1 MKPNI
6 KKLLILN
13 APYLLFVWLFMKIGE
28 AFRLSP
34 GADLSGKLLHIME
47 GVTAAFESPMPSLN
61 GQDFLIG
68 VAGAVIMRLAVYLK
82 GKNAKKYRK
91 GVEYGSARWG
101 NAKDIEPYIDPD
113 FYNNVLLTQTE
124 RLTMNSRPKSPPQPQ
139 YPGVRRLRRGQ
150 DEIFRKAQCVR
161 KGRVTPARGAVEIP
175 P

>member
-47 GVTAAFESPMPSLN
+47 GVTAAFEKPFPSLN

-68 VAGAVIMRLAVYLK
+68 VAGAVILRLAAYMK

-91 GVEYGSARWG
+91 
-101 NAKDIEPYIDPD
+101 
-113 FYNNVLLTQTE
+113 
-124 RLTMNSRPKSPPQPQ
+124 
-139 YPGVRRLRRGQ
+139 
-150 DEIFRKAQCVR
+150 
-161 KGRVTPARGAVEIP
+161 
-175 P
+175 

>member
-61 GQDFLIG
+61 GQDFLVGI
-68 VAGAVIMRLAVYLK
+68 AGDDYPAELVKSKFMKLNSSHIQFVIDCMHQNTTKIRNIKKYLLAVLF
-82 GKNAKKYRK
+82 NAPNTIDSYYTALVAHDMAS
-91 GVEYGSARWG
+91 GVFLS
-101 NAKDIEPYIDPD
+101 
-113 FYNNVLLTQTE
+113 
-124 RLTMNSRPKSPPQPQ
+124 
-139 YPGVRRLRRGQ
+139 Q
-150 DEIFRKAQCVR
+150 DREDN
-161 KGRVTPARGAVEIP
+161 TL
-175 P
+175 

>member
-47 GVTAAFESPMPSLN
+47 GVTAAFENPLPSLN

-68 VAGAVIMRLAVYLK
+68 VTGAVIMRLAVYLK
-82 GKNAKKYRK
+82 GKNAKKYRHRRF
-91 GVEYGSARWG
+91 GQRQ
-101 NAKDIEPYIDPD
+101 DPL
-113 FYNNVLLTQTE
+113 FCQ
-124 RLTMNSRPKSPPQPQ
+124 
-139 YPGVRRLRRGQ
+139 
-150 DEIFRKAQCVR
+150 A
-161 KGRVTPARGAVEIP
+161 
-175 P
+175 

>member
-91 GVEYGSARWG
+91 LLWYEDKKFRVT
-101 NAKDIEPYIDPD
+101 IECDPD
-113 FYNNVLLTQTE
+113 T
-124 RLTMNSRPKSPPQPQ
+124 
-139 YPGVRRLRRGQ
+139 
-150 DEIFRKAQCVR
+150 
-161 KGRVTPARGAVEIP
+161 GRFSAKREDF
-175 P
+175 

>member
-13 APYLLFVWLFMKIGE
+13 APYLLFVWLFMKAGE

-68 VAGAVIMRLAVYLK
+68 VAGAVIMRLAVYMK

-101 NAKDIEPYIDPD
+101 A
-113 FYNNVLLTQTE
+113 
-124 RLTMNSRPKSPPQPQ
+124 
-139 YPGVRRLRRGQ
+139 
-150 DEIFRKAQCVR
+150 
-161 KGRVTPARGAVEIP
+161 
-175 P
+175 

>member
-68 VAGAVIMRLAVYLK
+68 VMSRLLSQSLLHLTVS
-82 GKNAKKYRK
+82 
-91 GVEYGSARWG
+91 VPSQG
-101 NAKDIEPYIDPD
+101 NSK
-113 FYNNVLLTQTE
+113 
-124 RLTMNSRPKSPPQPQ
+124 RLIKQSFKQ
-139 YPGVRRLRRGQ
+139 
-150 DEIFRKAQCVR
+150 FRD
-161 KGRVTPARGAVEIP
+161 
-175 P
+175 

>member
-1 MKPNI
+1 MTLPKQGQGAGKMKPNI

-47 GVTAAFESPMPSLN
+47 GVTAAFEKPMPSLN

-68 VAGAVIMRLAVYLK
+68 VAGAVILQIAVYMK

-101 NAKDIEPYIDPD
+101 KTASYTH
-113 FYNNVLLTQTE
+113 YHQC
-124 RLTMNSRPKSPPQPQ
+124 
-139 YPGVRRLRRGQ
+139 RLRRNHTPFF
-150 DEIFRKAQCVR
+150 IFLFLYYLFQFVGYSAKLLF
-161 KGRVTPARGAVEIP
+161 
-175 P
+175 